1 MSSLSSAQRR
11 ASLTSKPPSAAAV
24 DFVIGKEAGLEGE
37 SGAEVENKGELILQ
51 PTGSNTSKLRN
62 LEAIN
67 VKGGSIS
74 ISNVKYDADKQL
86 SSSKKKKRLLDQ
98 SQGQAKKPQE
108 IYGFDLDFLEGIGLG
123 DMLEDLVNDTV
134 DESPSGKPKGV
145 EGQIDEEEKLDYN

>member
-1 MSSLSSAQRR
+1 VEQKLKIKVSSSSNRQ
-11 ASLTSKPPSAAAV
+11 
-24 DFVIGKEAGLEGE
+24 
-37 SGAEVENKGELILQ
+37 
-51 PTGSNTSKLRN
+51 GSNTSKLRN